1 MSFEN
6 LSEVLWSTPG
16 GTGIFG
22 LFDHHLT
29 SNGTR
34 AAAAAAAAVAASHHT
49 SLFHGDLP
57 NNGDGANHNNFVVG
71 ISIAV
76 ATSFIQSLGLTIQ
89 RKSHV
94 LNEAIHPKELRRQA
108 CHRPLWH
115 LGFHTYILS
124 NLTGTI
130 FSIGY
135 LPVIILAP
143 LAAVTLVFNAL
154 FARLLLGDVF
164 SRQSAAGAITIGL
177 FGVVPEPSHSLEDLI
192 QLYKRPAFIVYF
204 SLIEL
209 TVASLLVG
217 NRIVEQVLR
226 HNAKAALS
234 ASLSATA
241 GGPPGSTAANHHRV
255 ASTASS
261 LNHLSLNR
269 SLQSHRYNKLL
280 GGRRFG
286 KMSPTKIKTLLG
298 VSYGCVSGMLS
309 SQALLFAKSAIELL
323 MLTIIQGK
331 NQFESP
337 LSWFLVIALITAAL
351 LQLYYLNKGL
361 RLCDTVLLVPLS
373 FCAYNV
379 SCLFNGLVYYNQ
391 WGRLY
396 WWQILLVLFG
406 ISQVLIGVLVLAWR
420 PSSSTSSA
428 EDDYYGDEGNE
439 SDEATLLL
447 PNSSRPTTPRHS
459 RVFSFKGVSGTGG
472 VGGGGGG
479 GGGPLGSGGHRRQ
492 NSSLEARDMIQGFEM
507 YDSDEEELNHTNSTI
522 SSALA
527 PSEHGR
533 SLQEQEQQQQQH
545 IRLASGVN
553 SSEDPP
559 PPPIP
564 SPKTLSFA
572 QDNYPRSK

>member
-16 GTGIFG
+16 GRGLFG
-22 LFDHHLT
+22 LFDHHAPSNDTMTFGFYSDSSLGLT
-29 SNGTR
+29 GDNNSGNGT
-34 AAAAAAAAVAASHHT
+34 T
-49 SLFHGDLP
+49 P
-57 NNGDGANHNNFVVG
+57 HNFLVG

-94 LNEAIHPKELRRQA
+94 INEAIQPKELRRQA

-143 LAAVTLVFNAL
+143 LGAVTLVFNAL

-164 SRQSAAGAITIGL
+164 SRQSAFGTFLILLGAIMIGL
-177 FGVVPEPSHSLEDLI
+177 FGVVPEPNHSLEDLI
-192 QLYKRPAFIVYF
+192 ELWKRPAFIFYF
-204 SLIEL
+204 SLIEI
-209 TVASLLVG
+209 TVVSLLVV
-217 NRIVEQVLR
+217 NRIVEQLLKN
-226 HNAKAALS
+226 NAKATLAAHQRSES
-234 ASLSATA
+234 A
-241 GGPPGSTAANHHRV
+241 
-255 ASTASS
+255 ASS
-261 LNHLSLNR
+261 LNLNLAM
-269 SLQSHRYNKLL
+269 LQGPHARYSKLL
-280 GGRRFG
+280 GGRSFG
-286 KMSPTKIKTLLG
+286 RMSPARIKTMLG
-298 VSYGCVSGMLS
+298 ISYGCVGGMLS

-323 MLTIIQGK
+323 MLTILEGK

-396 WWQILLVLFG
+396 WWQILLILFG

-420 PSSSTSSA
+420 PTA
-428 EDDYYGDEGNE
+428 GDEYGDEGSE
-439 SDEATLLL
+439 GDEATLLL
-447 PNSSRPTTPRHS
+447 PNASRPTTPRHS
-459 RVFSFKGVSGTGG
+459 RVFSFKGASGGGATGG
-472 VGGGGGG
+472 VH
-479 GGGPLGSGGHRRQ
+479 LRQ
-492 NSSLEARDMIQGFEM
+492 DSSMNAMDLIQGFEM
-507 YDSDEEELNHTNSTI
+507 YDSDEEEFNPQH
-522 SSALA
+522 
-527 PSEHGR
+527 
-533 SLQEQEQQQQQH
+533 QDMEQQLQLQQDQT
-545 IRLASGVN
+545 LVSLC
-553 SSEDPP
+553 SEENQTEEH
-559 PPPIP
+559 PPPIQ
-564 SPKTLSFA
+564 SPKTLTFA
-572 QDNYPRSK
+572 PDIKSSK